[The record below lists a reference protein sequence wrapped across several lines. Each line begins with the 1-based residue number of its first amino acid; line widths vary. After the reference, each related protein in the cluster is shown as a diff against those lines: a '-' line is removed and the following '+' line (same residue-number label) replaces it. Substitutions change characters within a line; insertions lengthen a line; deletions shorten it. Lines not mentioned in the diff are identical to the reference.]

1 MKTFANLNIGTK
13 LSILPVIAVIAIIA
27 VSLIGGR
34 AIMSL
39 SDGLE
44 FAVSKA
50 YPEVKD
56 IGEIDRNVT
65 RVHQTLYRMLSWS
78 AAGVEGDR
86 MEAVSQDLETQIEEA
101 RQSFVT
107 LLENESLP
115 ESGRQMSVDA
125 QERFDGYL
133 GKVNQ
138 VLGMLDI
145 DYTGAL
151 SFSWSAQSDY
161 EALMDILSKLR
172 GTAELRMDSASG
184 AAMEVGS
191 SAQDQTIIAAVSAS
205 IAMAVISFVIAS
217 LIGAPVKKLTHV
229 MREIAEGKTDISVPY
244 TARKDEMGKMADAV
258 EVFRQ
263 NAESLEAAE
272 EQRLQDEARAVEEK
286 RLIMQELARDIE
298 TSVQGTATAVS
309 AAIEEIG
316 ASASALLDNAERT
329 DHQSENAFDASGKSS
344 HNMGEIAQA
353 ASGLASAIANISEE
367 IQKSSRQ
374 AQEASEQARDA
385 DEKIRRLEEASIRIE
400 DVAALIGNIAE
411 QTNLLALNAT
421 IESARAGEAG
431 KGFAVVANEVKNL
444 ASQTAKSTEEIA
456 SEIANVRAETGQA
469 VEAIRTIVES
479 VQGINEILRLTAESV
494 MEQGN
499 ATGQISTSIT
509 EAAGYAETVSGG
521 IGDVRDIARATRDS
535 AGSVGEATAELSRE
549 MAGLS
554 SSVDGLVARLRAV

>member
-1 MKTFANLNIGTK
+1 MKTFANLSIGTK
-13 LSILPVIAVIAIIA
+13 LSILPVIAVVTIMA

-34 AIMSL
+34 AMLSL

-44 FAVSKA
+44 FAVSEA

-56 IGEIDRNVT
+56 ISEIDRNVT
-65 RVHQTLYRMLSWS
+65 RVHQTVYRLLSWS
-78 AAGVEGDR
+78 AAGVDEDR
-86 MEAVSQDLETQIEEA
+86 MNSVSQELDTQIEEA

-107 LLENESLP
+107 LLENENLTDA
-115 ESGRQMSVDA
+115 GRQMSVDA

-161 EALMDILSKLR
+161 EALTDILSKLR

-184 AAMEVGS
+184 AAMAVGS
-191 SAQDQTIIAAVSAS
+191 SAQNQTVFAAIFAS
-205 IAMAVISFVIAS
+205 VAMAVISFVIAS
-217 LIGAPVKKLTHV
+217 LIGGPVKKLTQV
-229 MREIAEGKTDISVPY
+229 MRELAEGKTDISVPY
-244 TARKDEMGKMADAV
+244 TGRKDEMGKMADAV

-272 EQRLQDEARAVEEK
+272 EQRQQEEARAIEEK
-286 RLIMQELARDIE
+286 RRIMQELAQDIE

-309 AAIEEIG
+309 AAIEQIG
-316 ASASALLDNAERT
+316 ASASALLGNAERT
-329 DHQSENAFDASGKSS
+329 DQQSESAFDASGKSS
-344 HNMGEIAQA
+344 QNMGEISQA
-353 ASGLASAIANISEE
+353 AAGLAGAIAHISEE

-374 AQEASEQARDA
+374 AQEASEQALDA

-456 SEIANVRAETGQA
+456 TEIANVRAETGQA

-479 VQGINEILRLTAESV
+479 VQDINEILKMTAESV

-499 ATGQISTSIT
+499 ATGQISTSIS
-509 EAAGYAETVSGG
+509 EAAGYAETVSNG

-535 AGSVGEATAELSRE
+535 AGTVGEATTELSRE

-554 SSVDGLVARLRAV
+554 RSVDGLVARLRAV